1 MKPILYKPTET
12 NFINN
17 GIGILSDA
25 AFCEV
30 TEERNGV
37 FELVLDYPINGIHF
51 DEIEHRSIIFA
62 KPNPT
67 ANPQPFRVYNISK
80 PLNGMVTINAAH
92 ISYDLTGIV
101 VEPFEVGS
109 VAAALQALKN
119 NSVTD
124 NPFEFW
130 TDKST
135 TATMKTAVPASV
147 RALLG
152 GVQGSVL
159 DTYGGE
165 YEWDG
170 YTVKLYNKR
179 GENRGVSIRYGKNLI
194 DLKQEE
200 NCANIYTAVMPFWA
214 DTEGNYIALD
224 EKNIEV
230 EGTFDFVKV
239 LPLDLSGE
247 FENQPTKDE
256 LKAKANSY
264 IKNNKIGVPKITLS
278 LSFVQLEQTEEYKNK
293 ALLERVNLCDDVNVV
308 FEKLGISATAEV
320 IKTVYNVLLDR
331 YENVE
336 LGDARS
342 NIADTIVKQ
351 ENDIKEAPK
360 KAMSM
365 AAQAAANAT
374 QLITGNRGG
383 YVVIHS
389 STGAN
394 EPDEI
399 LIMDTPSIETAV
411 KVWRWNN
418 SGLGYS
424 ENGYPGPYISAW
436 TIDGVFNADFITAG
450 TLSANL
456 IKSGLLQ
463 NFDTATAKTSLD
475 MNSGKMI
482 FEYPNH
488 VEGHT
493 TRMEIWAGGITFFIK
508 NNTTN
513 AQTHLGSFFV
523 NTSGK
528 GVLKSNFINISEND
542 TLNLVEI
549 GENLSD
555 TCGGYVRV
563 NDLSGNER
571 GVFWVYQNSGRLE
584 LKNSSGYNAV
594 SLISENDSGNLLLR
608 NPDGSA
614 RAALYINQYD
624 NGSLQLNNSSGNISA
639 YLTNKEGAGGQL
651 ELRNENGDATFSF
664 SNASGGGAE
673 CWIGEGS
680 GVYKIFDYNDGIN
693 VHADHLHL
701 YGKSSGLVTS
711 RLKASE
717 CSAYIVMAKPTSAGG
732 YVSIIVPSSMA
743 NGSNLF
749 QIADDAVFWNFY
761 VESDGTLTHKNGTN
775 LSSTA
780 KVYSIR

>member
-12 NFINN
+12 KFINN

-80 PLNGMVTINAAH
+80 PLGGMVTINAAH

-101 VEPFEVGS
+101 VEPFEAGS
-109 VAAALQALKN
+109 AAAALQALKN

-135 TATMKTAVPASV
+135 TATMRTAVPASV

-165 YEWDG
+165 YEWDE

-200 NCANIYTAVMPFWA
+200 NCANVYTAVMPFWA

-224 EKNIEV
+224 EKIIEV

-239 LPLDLSGE
+239 MPLDLSAE
-247 FENQPTKDE
+247 FENQPTKEE
-256 LKAKANSY
+256 LKTRARSY

-293 ALLERVNLCDDVNVV
+293 ALLERVNLCDNVNVV
-308 FEKLGISATAEV
+308 FEKLGISATAKV

-336 LGDARS
+336 LGDAKS
-342 NIADTIVKQ
+342 NLADTIVKQ

-360 KAMSM
+360 KAISM

-424 ENGYPGPYISAW
+424 ENGYPGPYVSAW

-463 NFDTATAKTSLD
+463 SLNAATSFDMENGELVFMFENGGRMVLDKQGISLQ
-475 MNSGKMI
+475 GKDINGNDTEFSSI
-482 FEYPNH
+482 F
-488 VEGHT
+488 
-493 TRMEIWAGGITFFIK
+493 IGGIKDEDGNYWNYGSMSTTLINADQVLAGEDGIYSRGRIVAQDTDIFAG
-508 NNTTN
+508 NDVTMQGTTN
-513 AQTHLGSFFV
+513 G
-523 NTSGK
+523 
-528 GVLKSNFINISEND
+528 
-542 TLNLVEI
+542 
-549 GENLSD
+549 
-555 TCGGYVRV
+555 
-563 NDLSGNER
+563 
-571 GVFWVYQNSGRLE
+571 GRLKVKKE
-584 LKNSSGYNAV
+584 GRIIAEVANNDSNLGGFFRASNAEGDERAVMWIGSNDGGRLTLKNSNNQVVAE
-594 SLISENDSGNLLLR
+594 LI
-608 NPDGSA
+608 
-614 RAALYINQYD
+614 
-624 NGSLQLNNSSGNISA
+624 
-639 YLTNKEGAGGQL
+639 NKSGAGGQL

-673 CWIGEGS
+673 CWIGEGN

-693 VHADHLHL
+693 VHANHLHL

-717 CSAYIVMAKPTSAGG
+717 CSAYIVYGRPTSEG
-732 YVSIIVPSSMA
+732 YVSSIIIPSGIATRYDWQLADEKNYISFSMDSSGNA
-743 NGSNLF
+743 TKNTSKS
-749 QIADDAVFWNFY
+749 
-761 VESDGTLTHKNGTN
+761 SDNSGTIIG
-775 LSSTA
+775 
-780 KVYSIR
+780 VYSIR

>member
-12 NFINN
+12 KFIDN

-80 PLNGMVTINAAH
+80 PLGGMVTINAAH

-101 VEPFEVGS
+101 VEPFEAGS
-109 VAAALQALKN
+109 AAAALQELKN

-200 NCANIYTAVMPFWA
+200 NCANVYTAVMPFWA

-224 EKNIEV
+224 EKIIEV

-239 LPLDLSGE
+239 MPLDLSAE
-247 FENQPTKDE
+247 FENQPTKEE
-256 LKAKANSY
+256 LKNRTYSY

-293 ALLERVNLCDDVNVV
+293 ALLERVNLCDSVNVV
-308 FEKLGISATAEV
+308 FEKLGISATAKV

-342 NIADTIVKQ
+342 NLADTIVKQ

-424 ENGYPGPYISAW
+424 ENGYPGPYVSAW

-463 NFDTATAKTSLD
+463 SLNAVTSIDMDGGEIVVKFAEGGALRINENGLSVYDNSTGEETALGGIYISRLLLPATGEEFLSSTVSSHVGSFNTL
-475 MNSGKMI
+475 NVSGKAYFEDNINTDQYI
-482 FEYPNH
+482 FSKKVSLSTNSTDDGNVVVYNRDDKVVAEVTNNDSNL
-488 VEGHT
+488 
-493 TRMEIWAGGITFFIK
+493 GGLFIAR
-508 NNTTN
+508 N
-513 AQTHLGSFFV
+513 AEEEVRATLWVGS
-523 NTSGK
+523 
-528 GVLKSNFINISEND
+528 ND
-542 TLNLVEI
+542 
-549 GENLSD
+549 
-555 TCGGYVRV
+555 
-563 NDLSGNER
+563 
-571 GVFWVYQNSGRLE
+571 SGRLT
-584 LKNSSGYNAV
+584 LKNSN
-594 SLISENDSGNLLLR
+594 
-608 NPDGSA
+608 
-614 RAALYINQYD
+614 NQIVAE
-624 NGSLQLNNSSGNISA
+624 LV
-639 YLTNKEGAGGQL
+639 NKSGAGGQL

-673 CWIGEGS
+673 CWIGEGN

-693 VHADHLHL
+693 LHANHLHL

-717 CSAYIVMAKPTSAGG
+717 CSAYIVYGRPTSGG
-732 YVSIIVPSSMA
+732 YVSSIIIPSSIATNYTWQLADELNYLVFSMDS
-743 NGSNLF
+743 NGNASKNTSKSSSNSGS
-749 QIADDAVFWNFY
+749 II
-761 VESDGTLTHKNGTN
+761 G
-775 LSSTA
+775 
-780 KVYSIR
+780 VYSIR